1 MRSAISPAISPVLV
15 AACAAALLA
24 ACAGGSSP
32 TAPRAAAV
40 QSAPSAPSATAVAPP
55 AAPAGESV
63 IASLTGQGSSRS
75 ARDITTDGSYTA
87 YLVCRGGQQVVVVST
102 ASKSDTAIP
111 CTGHVSRLR
120 YLTDGHADSLT
131 VRAGSAQ
138 EWALTVAD
146 ATLDS

>member
-24 ACAGGSSP
+24 GCAGGSSP
-32 TAPRAAAV
+32 TAPRAAA
-40 QSAPSAPSATAVAPP
+40 APSAPSATAVAPP